1 MNVSEILKRVE
12 KVDTKANY
20 WFVRTDYGKHFEEF
34 VDGEYIAIGWDYLT
48 LHEINNLSQD
58 YVKNKIS
65 EEDKIDIRKSSGK
78 SKVTSTFN
86 KLKTFISLK
95 KDDIIVIP
103 SRNSDMLSF
112 GQIVDDEPY
121 EELNAKT
128 FLKRRKV
135 KWIITKSIKD
145 LNPIF
150 YKVKSNQHTI
160 SRIDSY
166 APHIDRVVG
175 TLFKKGD
182 NTHFVLNI
190 DQTDDINF
198 EDLKKLMDNIN
209 ILVRNINKELDFNEN
224 LDEFYIKINLQS
236 KGAVE
241 LIKSGKSLA
250 VLAFLMHSASCNSLD
265 DVKDDNLRTII
276 QNNRSTLDST
286 NNVIDTM
293 KLNASALSKPFKHG
307 N

>member
-20 WFVRTDYGKHFEEF
+20 WFVRTDYGKHFEDF
-34 VDGEYIAIGWDYLT
+34 LAGEYIAIGWDYLT
-48 LHEINNLSQD
+48 LHEINNRKED

-65 EEDKIDIRKSSGK
+65 KQEEIDSSEPSGK
-78 SKVTSTFN
+78 MKITSTYN
-86 KLKTFISLK
+86 KLKTFTSLK
-95 KDDIIVIP
+95 KDDIVVIP
-103 SRNSDMLSF
+103 SRNSDRLSF
-112 GQIVDDEPY
+112 GQINDDVAY
-121 EELNAKT
+121 EELNTKT
-128 FLKRRKV
+128 FVKRRKV
-135 KWIITKSIKD
+135 KWITTKYMGD
-145 LNPIF
+145 LNPMF
-150 YKVKSNQHTI
+150 YQVKSNQHTI
-160 SRIDSY
+160 SNIDSY
-166 APHIDRVVG
+166 APYIDRVVG

-190 DQTDDINF
+190 EQTDDINF

-209 ILVRNINKELDFNEN
+209 TLVRNINKELGFNEN

-236 KGAVE
+236 KGALE

-250 VLAFLMHSASCNSLD
+250 VLAFLMFSASCNSLD
-265 DVKDDNLRTII
+265 DVKDNDLKTLI
-276 QNNRSTLDST
+276 QNNRKTIDTT

-293 KLNASALSKPFKHG
+293 KVNASSLSKPFKHG